1 MWRVGI
7 RSNQGKYKQ
16 LRANS
21 AFLTDV
27 FSVKGYFS
35 LCFIAHWEVC
45 LLIICPFIP
54 YLVPSIPV
62 HLFLNYNCHFQLLT
76 QDRTLFIYVI
86 IEQLELRL
94 YLFCFL
100 FLLINSLMHLL
111 LNKYSLNSDHLQNF
125 VRKFGKMGYLL
136 SPSLKV
142 LRLRRGEA
150 TQMGQHRAVC
160 AMWMEYQE
168 FPESGTPLA

>member
-1 MWRVGI
+1 MSFPI
-7 RSNQGKYKQ
+7 
-16 LRANS
+16 
-21 AFLTDV
+21 
-27 FSVKGYFS
+27 
-35 LCFIAHWEVC
+35 
-45 LLIICPFIP
+45 
-54 YLVPSIPV
+54 
-62 HLFLNYNCHFQLLT
+62 T